1 MGRLLEI
8 YHNLTETKLQCIKK
22 KKRNYEKRKITYICE
37 IYGSRYSR
45 MDQLK
50 FVEDSLQKIRSDM
63 VCFGRPYHFKFLKG
77 CLPQI
82 LLSPISNTLTHI
94 RLLYHNGTCLLLFG
108 KIILQGF
115 VISCD

>member
-50 FVEDSLQKIRSDM
+50 FVEDSL
-63 VCFGRPYHFKFLKG
+63 
-77 CLPQI
+77 
-82 LLSPISNTLTHI
+82 
-94 RLLYHNGTCLLLFG
+94 
-108 KIILQGF
+108 
-115 VISCD
+115 